1 VRWLRDSVIK
11 GLIIEGRGG
20 IAPARV
26 HSHSILGPV
35 TPGLPDLLLPSARI
49 IVPVPGDH
57 WEPALFLIE
66 RYSPPAIRAVWTDQH
81 RLELWLR
88 IEILACEAWAT
99 LGRIPASALP
109 KIRKGTFDV
118 EKIAE
123 VEARVGHDVIAFLTV
138 LNESIGQP
146 EARYVHLG
154 MTSQDLND
162 TSMAVQLVESSRIIA
177 RDLATVREAA
187 AVLAVRHRRTL
198 MAGRTHGVVAEP
210 ITFGFK
216 VAGWVA
222 ELDRAQDR
230 LARAEVEVAVGRVSG
245 AVGTHATVDP
255 KVEEHV
261 CQELGLVP
269 DDVSTQVVA
278 RDRHASFMSALALV
292 AGTLERIATEVRH
305 LQRSEV
311 GEAFEPFGKEQ
322 KGSSA
327 MPHKRNPVLTER
339 VCGLARVVRGHLVT
353 ALENTALWH
362 ERDISHSS
370 AERIILPDACA
381 VVDYMALEMAKV
393 LSGLDV
399 RPERMLRNL
408 HFGGGVVFSQRV
420 LLALVDSGM
429 SREDAYLVVQKAAM
443 RAMEEDG
450 AGFRDLLEK
459 DGEVMTRIGSKLN
472 EVFDPW
478 AGLEHTD
485 LAYERLGL
493 AVKSK

>member
-1 VRWLRDSVIK
+1 MWS
-11 GLIIEGRGG
+11 
-20 IAPARV
+20 
-26 HSHSILGPV
+26 
-35 TPGLPDLLLPSARI
+35 
-49 IVPVPGDH
+49 
-57 WEPALFLIE
+57 
-66 RYSPPAIRAVWTDQH
+66 DQH

-88 IEILACEAWAT
+88 IEILACEAWAA
-99 LGRIPASALP
+99 LGRIPAAALP
-109 KIRKGTFDV
+109 KIRKGTFD
-118 EKIAE
+118 KDRIAE
-123 VEARVGHDVIAFLTV
+123 VESRVGHDVIAFLTV

-162 TSMAVQLVESSRIIA
+162 TSMAVQLVESARIIA
-177 RDLATVREAA
+177 GDLASVRDAA
-187 AVLAVRHRRTL
+187 ADLAVRHRRTL

-222 ELDRAQDR
+222 ELDRAQQR
-230 LARAEVEVAVGRVSG
+230 LALAADEVAVGRVSG

-255 KVEEHV
+255 QVEEHV
-261 CQELGLVP
+261 CKELGLVP
-269 DDVSTQVVA
+269 DTVSTQVVA
-278 RDRHASFMSALALV
+278 RDRHASYMSALALV
-292 AGTLERIATEVRH
+292 AGTLERIATEIRH
-305 LQRSEV
+305 LMRSEV

-339 VCGLARVVRGHLVT
+339 VCGLARVVRGQLVT

-370 AERIILPDACA
+370 AERIIFPDACS
-381 VVDYMALEMAKV
+381 VVDYMCQEMAKV
-393 LSGLDV
+393 LRGLEV

-408 HFGGGVVFSQRV
+408 HFGGDVVFSGRV
-420 LLALVDSGM
+420 LLALVDNGM

-443 RAMEEDG
+443 RAMEHDDS
-450 AGFRDLLEK
+450 GFRNLLEK
-459 DGEVMTRIGSKLN
+459 DAEVMSRIGSKLD

-485 LAYERLGL
+485 LAYDRLGL
-493 AVKSK
+493 GVKVK

>member
-1 VRWLRDSVIK
+1 
-11 GLIIEGRGG
+11 
-20 IAPARV
+20 
-26 HSHSILGPV
+26 
-35 TPGLPDLLLPSARI
+35 
-49 IVPVPGDH
+49 
-57 WEPALFLIE
+57 LIE
-66 RYSPPAIRAVWTDQH
+66 RYSPPAIRAIWSDQH

-88 IEILACEAWAT
+88 IEVLACEAWAS
-99 LGRIPASALP
+99 LGRVPASALP
-109 KIRKGTFDV
+109 KIRKGTFDKD
-118 EKIAE
+118 KIAE
-123 VEARVGHDVIAFLTV
+123 VESRVGHDVVAFLTV

-162 TSMAVQLVESSRIIA
+162 TSMAVQLVESARIIA
-177 RDLATVREAA
+177 GDLASVRDAA
-187 AVLAVRHRRTL
+187 ADLAVRHRRTL

-210 ITFGFK
+210 TTFGFK

-222 ELDRAQDR
+222 ELDRAQER
-230 LARAEVEVAVGRVSG
+230 LARATEEVAVGRVSG

-255 KVEEHV
+255 KVEELV
-261 CQELGLVP
+261 CKELGLVP
-269 DDVSTQVVA
+269 DMVSTQVVA

-292 AGTLERIATEVRH
+292 AGTLERIATEIRH

-311 GEAFEPFGKEQ
+311 GEAFEPFGREQ

-339 VCGLARVVRGHLVT
+339 VCGLARVVRGQLVT

-370 AERIILPDACA
+370 AERIIFPDACA
-381 VVDYMALEMAKV
+381 VVDYMSQEMARV
-393 LSGLDV
+393 LRGLEV

-408 HFGGGVVFSQRV
+408 HFGGDVVFSQRV

-429 SREDAYLVVQKAAM
+429 SREDAYLIVQKAAM
-443 RAMEEDG
+443 RAMDEEG
-450 AGFRDLLEK
+450 AGFRKLLEK
-459 DGEVMTRIGSKLN
+459 DTDVMSRIGSKLD

-478 AGLEHTD
+478 TGLEHTD
-485 LAYERLGL
+485 VAYERLGL
-493 AVKSK
+493 GRALRA

>member
-1 VRWLRDSVIK
+1 
-11 GLIIEGRGG
+11 
-20 IAPARV
+20 
-26 HSHSILGPV
+26 
-35 TPGLPDLLLPSARI
+35 
-49 IVPVPGDH
+49 
-57 WEPALFLIE
+57 LIE
-66 RYSPPAIRAVWTDQH
+66 RYSPPAIRSVWSDQH
-81 RLELWLR
+81 RFELWLR
-88 IEILACEAWAT
+88 IEVLACEAWAA

-109 KIRKGTFDV
+109 KIRKGTFDAA
-118 EKIAE
+118 KIAE

-162 TSMAVQLVESSRIIA
+162 TATAIQLVESSRLISA
-177 RDLATVREAA
+177 DLDAVREAA
-187 AVLAVRHRRTL
+187 ADLAIRHRRTL

-222 ELDRAQDR
+222 ELDRSRER
-230 LARAEVEVAVGRVSG
+230 LARASEEIAVGRVSG
-245 AVGTHATVDP
+245 AVGTHATIDP

-261 CQELGLVP
+261 CKELGLQP
-269 DDVSTQVVA
+269 DLVSTQVVA

-292 AGTLERIATEVRH
+292 AGTLERIATEIRH

-370 AERIILPDACA
+370 AERIIFPDACA
-381 VVDYMALEMAKV
+381 AVDYMAQEMGKV
-393 LSGLDV
+393 LRGLEV

-408 HFGGGVVFSQRV
+408 QFGGGVAFSGRA

-429 SREDAYLVVQKAAM
+429 SREDAYPIVQKAAM
-443 RAMEEDG
+443 QAMEGDG
-450 AGFRDLLEK
+450 GSFRDLLEQNQ
-459 DGEVMTRIGSKLN
+459 EVMSRIGPKLD

-485 LAYERLGL
+485 LAFERVGLG
-493 AVKSK
+493 VKTS

>member
-1 VRWLRDSVIK
+1 NW
-11 GLIIEGRGG
+11 E
-20 IAPARV
+20 
-26 HSHSILGPV
+26 
-35 TPGLPDLLLPSARI
+35 
-49 IVPVPGDH
+49 PVPY
-57 WEPALFLIE
+57 LIE
-66 RYSPPAIRAVWTDQH
+66 RYSPPAIRAVWSDQH
-81 RLELWLR
+81 RFELWLR

-99 LGRIPASALP
+99 LGRIPPSALP
-109 KIRKGTFDV
+109 KIRKATFDATR
-118 EKIAE
+118 IAE
-123 VEARVGHDVIAFLTV
+123 VEARVGHDVVAFLTV
-138 LNESIGQP
+138 VNESVGQP

-162 TSMAVQLVESSRIIA
+162 TATAVQLRESAGLILA
-177 RDLATVREAA
+177 DLAAVREAA
-187 AVLAVRHRRTL
+187 AVLAVGHRRTL

-210 ITFGFK
+210 TTFGFK

-222 ELDRAQDR
+222 ELDRAQAR
-230 LARAEVEVAVGRVSG
+230 LEHAAEEIAVGRVSG
-245 AVGTHATVDP
+245 AVGTHATIDP
-255 KVEEHV
+255 KVEQHV
-261 CQELGLVP
+261 CRELGLTP
-269 DDVSTQVVA
+269 DIVSTQVVA

-292 AGTLERIATEVRH
+292 AGTLERIATEIRH

-370 AERIILPDACA
+370 AERIIFPDACA
-381 VVDYMALEMAKV
+381 AVDYMAQEMAKV
-393 LSGLDV
+393 LRGLEV

-408 HFGGGVVFSQRV
+408 QFAGGVVFSQRV

-429 SREDAYLVVQKAAM
+429 SREDAYLVVQRSAM
-443 RAMEEDG
+443 QAMAEDG
-450 AGFRDLLEK
+450 SGFRSILEK
-459 DGEVMTRIGSKLN
+459 DKEVMSRIGDRME

-478 AGLEHTD
+478 TGLEHTD
-485 LAYERLGL
+485 LAYERLALG
-493 AVKSK
+493 VKTK

>member
-1 VRWLRDSVIK
+1 
-11 GLIIEGRGG
+11 
-20 IAPARV
+20 
-26 HSHSILGPV
+26 
-35 TPGLPDLLLPSARI
+35 
-49 IVPVPGDH
+49 
-57 WEPALFLIE
+57 LIE
-66 RYSPPAIRAVWTDQH
+66 RYSPPAVRAVWSDQH
-81 RLELWLR
+81 RFELWLR
-88 IEILACEAWAT
+88 IEVLACEGWAS

-109 KIRKGTFDV
+109 KIRKGTFDTDR
-118 EKIAE
+118 IAE
-123 VEARVGHDVIAFLTV
+123 VESRVGHDVIAFLTV

-162 TSMAVQLVESSRIIA
+162 TAMAVQLVESARIIA
-177 RDLATVREAA
+177 GDLAGVREAA
-187 AVLAVRHRRTL
+187 ADLAVRHRRTL

-222 ELDRAQDR
+222 ELDRAQER
-230 LARAEVEVAVGRVSG
+230 LAQAAGECAVGRVSG
-245 AVGTHATVDP
+245 AVGTHATIDP

-261 CQELGLVP
+261 CRELGLHP
-269 DDVSTQVVA
+269 DKVSTQVIA

-292 AGTLERIATEVRH
+292 AGTLERIATEIRH
-305 LQRSEV
+305 LQRTEV

-339 VCGLARVVRGHLVT
+339 VCGLARVVRGYLVT

-370 AERIILPDACA
+370 AERIIFPDACA
-381 VVDYMALEMAKV
+381 AVDYMSLEMGKV
-393 LSGLDV
+393 LRGLDV
-399 RPERMLRNL
+399 RPEKMLRNL
-408 HFGGGVVFSQRV
+408 QFAGGVVFSQRV
-420 LLALVDSGM
+420 LLALVDSGK
-429 SREDAYLVVQKAAM
+429 SREDAYLIVQQAAM
-443 RAMEEDG
+443 QAMDG
-450 AGFRDLLEK
+450 DDKGFRTLLEQNQ
-459 DGEVMTRIGSKLN
+459 EVMSRIGAKLN

-485 LAYERLGL
+485 LAYETLGL
-493 AVKSK
+493 GVKAK